1 MKHAKRFFLAHC
13 VSVCAFALMPT
24 QALRAQSDK
33 DKYQKLSWPDLEPD
47 DWDPL
52 KALRDANID
61 PRKILEGATDES
73 VAMRKMREIW
83 DAAPTRQDLIGK
95 QVRLPGYALPLEV
108 GKRGVRE
115 FLLVPY
121 FGACIHSPPPP
132 ANQIVMVKLAKPAEI
147 KTMEAVWVMG
157 KMGIK
162 RQSTDWGLSAYT
174 IAADGYE
181 AYKEKR
187 NR

>member
-13 VSVCAFALMPT
+13 VKACALALVPT
-24 QALRAQSDK
+24 QVLRAQTAK
-33 DKYQKLSWPDLEPD
+33 DQYQKLSWPDLEPD

-121 FGACIHSPPPP
+121 FGACVHSPPPP
-132 ANQIVMVKLAKPAEI
+132 ANQIVHVVLDKPTKRIRLMDTLWVTGVMSATQTDSHMGMASYRLDAK
-147 KTMEAVWVMG
+147 AVAPY
-157 KMGIK
+157 
-162 RQSTDWGLSAYT
+162 R
-174 IAADGYE
+174 
-181 AYKEKR
+181 EKK
-187 NR
+187 